1 MVMVREGAS
10 LPFDITTFSG
20 LHWKTSG
27 TAAERRLAFLEHWQA
42 IRNRPPLVPV
52 EPLIS

>member
-1 MVMVREGAS
+1 MVMAREGS
-10 LPFDITTFSG
+10 NLPFDITTFSG

-27 TAAERRLAFLEHWQA
+27 TAEERRRAFREHWQA
-42 IRNRPPLVPV
+42 IRNRPSLVPA